1 MNPVLDE
8 LRIQLQEGV
17 GPWNLQ
23 LLNPKNECI
32 QSHQG
37 TNTTLNLNLENLS
50 SGVYLLKIQTRK
62 STWIRRFVKI

>member
-8 LRIQLQEGV
+8 LRIKLQEGV

-23 LLNPKNECI
+23 LLNSKNECI

-37 TNTTLNLNLENLS
+37 TNNIINLNLENLS
-50 SGVYLLKIQTRK
+50 AGVYLLKIQTRK
-62 STWIRRFVKI
+62 STWVERFVKF

>member
-8 LRIQLQEGV
+8 LRVQLQEAV
-17 GPWNLQ
+17 DQWHLQ

-37 TNTTLNLNLENLS
+37 TNTIINLNLENLLA
-50 SGVYLLKIQTRK
+50 GVYLLKIQTRK
-62 STWIRRFVKI
+62 STWISRFVKI

>member
-1 MNPVLDE
+1 MNPILDE
-8 LRIQLQEGV
+8 LHIQLQEGL

-32 QSHQG
+32 QCHQR
-37 TNTTLNLNLENLS
+37 TNTTINLNLENLS
-50 SGVYLLKIQTRK
+50 SGVYLLKIQTIK

>member
-8 LRIQLQEGV
+8 LRIKLQEGV

-23 LLNPKNECI
+23 LLNSKNECI

-37 TNTTLNLNLENLS
+37 TNNIINLNLENLS
-50 SGVYLLKIQTRK
+50 AGVYLFKIQTRK
-62 STWIRRFVKI
+62 STWIKRFVKI